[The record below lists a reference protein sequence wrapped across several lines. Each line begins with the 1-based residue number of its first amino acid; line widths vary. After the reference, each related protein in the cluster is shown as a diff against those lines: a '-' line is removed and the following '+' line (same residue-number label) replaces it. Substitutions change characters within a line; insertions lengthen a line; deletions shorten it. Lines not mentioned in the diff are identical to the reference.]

1 MANLA
6 SDKIFVFPAIQ
17 RTGNYE
23 NSARNLTEKN
33 IVGLINKILDNEGTF
48 VISDTVES
56 TNGKS
61 FDFMIG
67 GYYFSLSDSSSSPQ
81 GILSGIATVASASTD
96 LYAKIQVST
105 TTDTDYVEIQ
115 GVDNGSSEYTG
126 VDFLSSAPEESETVR
141 VLHIA
146 TRADANSSW
155 EVPLESQ
162 HKYTGRRIYGVIDGN
177 ES

>member
-1 MANLA
+1 MSNLG

-17 RTGNYE
+17 RTGTYE

-33 IVGLINKILDNEGTF
+33 IVGIINKILDNGGTF

-56 TNGKS
+56 VTGKS

-67 GYYFSLSDSSSSPQ
+67 GYYFSLSDSLLSPQ
-81 GILSGIATVASASTD
+81 GILNSIATDEGQTD

-105 TTDTDYVEIQ
+105 TTGTNYVEIQ
-115 GVDNGSSEYTG
+115 GVDNESSKYTG
-126 VDFLSSAPEESETVR
+126 VDFLPSSPTPSETVR

-146 TRADANSSW
+146 TRATTSTPW
-155 EVPLESQ
+155 TVPYQSLR
-162 HKYTGRRIYGVIDGN
+162 KYDGSRIDVIDGN
-177 ES
+177 EP